1 MSSKEK
7 INQLARIVG
16 NKKIPFIEAIDF
28 IEENLDPTWIRFKEG
43 VQKFNFPFITENFD
57 AKVFNVFIDENYF
70 STIGDLRIIYPK
82 NDYTK
87 VNESGK
93 IEEFA
98 PKTEEGWIQ
107 FNNYIINEYFPS
119 LNDFIKDLDKRIVN
133 IEHLPLFLHKEI
145 NNFKEFAS
153 ASLKL
158 DFDFTFLDREF
169 IRTGLYNWRSRFDL
183 AFQSVV
189 NTGISIEFNRYVRLP
204 DLYFLHLGTI
214 YGLYFNH
221 LNNLI
226 MNNNK
231 RADPNSLNTIGEKI
245 LFLKYTGI
253 LGFLK
258 KKIKASTD
266 LDENLLKILSV
277 LIDEKVGSIKP
288 VINGLDKRG
297 AEINKNNPYS
307 KQNCNKVESIFRRL
321 NFDKEA
327 NLLNRDFKKVSLTKL

>member
-7 INQLARIVG
+7 INELARIVG

-28 IEENLDPTWIRFKEG
+28 IEKNLDPTWIRFKER
-43 VQKFNFPFITENFD
+43 VQKFKFPFIAEDFNP
-57 AKVFNVFIDENYF
+57 KVFNVFIDENYF

-98 PKTEEGWIQ
+98 PNTEEGWIQ
-107 FNNYIINEYFPS
+107 FNNYIINEYFPT
-119 LNDFIKDLDKRIVN
+119 LKDIIKDFDKRIVN
-133 IEHLPLFLHKEI
+133 IEHPPLFLDKEI
-145 NNFKEFAS
+145 NRYIEF
-153 ASLKL
+153 SLTKPPL
-158 DFDFTFLDREF
+158 DFDFSFLDTEF
-169 IRTGLYNWRSRFDL
+169 IRTGVYDWRIRFDL

-231 RADPNSLNTIGEKI
+231 KTDPNSLNTIGEKI
-245 LFLKYTGI
+245 LFLKYSGV
-253 LGFLK
+253 LAFLK

-266 LDENLLKILSV
+266 LDENLLKTLSV
-277 LIDEKVGSIKP
+277 LVDEKVDSLKP
-288 VINGLDKRG
+288 VINGLNKRG

-307 KQNCNKVESIFRRL
+307 KQNCNKVEPILRKL

-327 NLLNRDFKKVSLTKL
+327 NLLNKDFKKISLTKP